1 MRKAQVSL
9 EYMLVMLAL
18 LTFLTIWFSSILK
31 TQTAVNTALKHSE
44 TTLLVDKLSEAI
56 NSVCLMGSGNKRVL
70 KIFSS
75 EGLHVVMNNTHITI
89 GNFTKRIYCKVNS
102 IMELSGT
109 VVVTVKNANGEIQ
122 VNVSQIS

>member
-1 MRKAQVSL
+1 
-9 EYMLVMLAL
+9 
-18 LTFLTIWFSSILK
+18 
-31 TQTAVNTALKHSE
+31 
-44 TTLLVDKLSEAI
+44 
-56 NSVCLMGSGNKRVL
+56 MGSGNKRVL